1 MTLNDTNR
9 FLYASIR
16 EVIWSLAIA
25 VILVVLVVY
34 LFLQDIRAT
43 LIPTL
48 AIFVSVI
55 GTFGFMAI
63 AGFSINLLT
72 LFALVLAI
80 GTVVDNAIIVVEAVQ
95 ARFESGYKSS
105 YMATNDAMGGIT
117 SAIVVSTI
125 IFMAVFIPTSMIG
138 GTSGTFYTQ
147 YGVLFFIRRR
157 WACVGLVALCLVA
170 LFVLMQ
176 NTKTGFVPDEDT
188 GTVLVSMNTP
198 AGISLE
204 KTNKII
210 RDKQARFQSLPEI
223 EYSGGVGGMVV
234 GTLVLLFLVPGLWM
248 IFQSLQE
255 KIRPASDIA
264 EKTDWAI
271 EAEKEYVAEQKKQ
284 KE

>member
-105 YMATNDAMGGIT
+105 YMATNDAMGGHYLGHRGVDHHIHGGIYPYIHDRRNIRHVLY
-117 SAIVVSTI
+117 SIRGVVLYTPPLGLRR
-125 IFMAVFIPTSMIG
+125 FGRALPCRVVRPYAEHQDG
-138 GTSGTFYTQ
+138 VCSGRG
-147 YGVLFFIRRR
+147 YG
-157 WACVGLVALCLVA
+157 
-170 LFVLMQ
+170 
-176 NTKTGFVPDEDT
+176 D
-188 GTVLVSMNTP
+188 
-198 AGISLE
+198 
-204 KTNKII
+204 
-210 RDKQARFQSLPEI
+210 
-223 EYSGGVGGMVV
+223 GVGEHEHTG
-234 GTLVLLFLVPGLWM
+234 GDF
-248 IFQSLQE
+248 
-255 KIRPASDIA
+255 A
-264 EKTDWAI
+264 
-271 EAEKEYVAEQKKQ
+271 
-284 KE
+284 